1 MVILYVYLLR
11 IHNEQW
17 KGCLVMIRSMTGFGR
32 GNSEKDGKSFTIEIK
47 SVNHR
52 YFETNIRMPR
62 VLISFEDKI
71 RKIIGEKVK
80 RGKLDV
86 FVTQGNYDKEDVE
99 ACLNEKLAQSYM
111 NCFQVLKD
119 KYDLND
125 DISVGTIA
133 RLPEVITLKQKE
145 EDVSETFEQIEMSL
159 TKALEA
165 LLFMREREGKKLLE
179 DVIIKCD
186 FIKELVEKVK
196 ERAPLVVSEY
206 RGKLIQRLNVLHKE
220 IEFDE
225 NRVAMEIA
233 IFADKAGIDEEIV
246 RLNSHIDQMKETLL
260 LNEPVG
266 RKLDF
271 IIQEMNRETNTI
283 ASKANDLGILN
294 TVINMKSEI
303 EKIREQIQNIE

>member
-1 MVILYVYLLR
+1 
-11 IHNEQW
+11 
-17 KGCLVMIRSMTGFGR
+17 MIRSMTGFGS
-32 GNSEKDGKSFTIEIK
+32 GSYEKDGKSFTIEIK

-71 RKIIGEKVK
+71 RKVISEKVK

-99 ACLNEKLAQSYM
+99 AYLNEKLAQSYM
-111 NCFQVLKD
+111 NCLQTLKD
-119 KYDLND
+119 KYDIKD
-125 DISVGTIA
+125 DISLAQIS
-133 RLPEVITLKQKE
+133 RLPEVLTLKQKE
-145 EDVSETFEQIEMSL
+145 EDVSETFEHIEQSL
-159 TKALEA
+159 MKALEA
-165 LLFMREREGKKLLE
+165 LLFMREKEGEKLLD
-179 DVIIKCD
+179 DVISKCD
-186 FIKELVEKVK
+186 LIQGLVDRVRERSPFVVCEYKE
-196 ERAPLVVSEY
+196 
-206 RGKLIQRLNVLHKE
+206 KLIQRLNTLHKDVD
-220 IEFDE
+220 FDE
-225 NRVAMEIA
+225 NRVAMEVA

-246 RLNSHIDQMKETLL
+246 RLNSHIVQMKETLIL
-260 LNEPVG
+260 DEPIG

-283 ASKANDLGILN
+283 ASKANDLEILN

>member
-1 MVILYVYLLR
+1 
-11 IHNEQW
+11 
-17 KGCLVMIRSMTGFGR
+17 MIRSMTGFGR

-86 FVTQGNYDKEDVE
+86 FVTQGNYDKDDVE
-99 ACLNEKLAQSYM
+99 AYLNENLAESYI
-111 NCFQVLKD
+111 NCLGILKD
-119 KYDLND
+119 KYGLSD
-125 DISVGTIA
+125 DISVETVA
-133 RLPEVITLKQKE
+133 KLPEVITLKQKE
-145 EDVSETFEQIEMSL
+145 EDVSETFEQIDLAL
-159 TKALEA
+159 TKALRA
-165 LLFMREREGKKLLE
+165 LIFMREREGRKLLE

-186 FIKELVEKVK
+186 LINGLVDKVK
-196 ERAPLVVSEY
+196 TRAPLVVCEY
-206 RGKLIQRLNVLHKE
+206 KAKLTQRLDVLHKE
-220 IEFDE
+220 IDFDE

-246 RLNSHIDQMKETLL
+246 RLNSHINQMRETLIL
-260 LNEPVG
+260 DEPIG

-283 ASKANDLGILN
+283 ASKANDLEILN
-294 TVINMKSEI
+294 TVISMKSEI

>member
-1 MVILYVYLLR
+1 
-11 IHNEQW
+11 
-17 KGCLVMIRSMTGFGR
+17 MIRSMTGFGR
-32 GNSEKDGKSFTIEIK
+32 GSSEKDGKSFTIEIK

-62 VLISFEDKI
+62 VLMAFEDKI

-86 FVTQGNYDKEDVE
+86 FVTQGNYDKEDVV
-99 ACLNEKLAQSYM
+99 AYLNEKLAQSYIS
-111 NCFQVLKD
+111 CFQTLKVN
-119 KYDLND
+119 YNLVG
-125 DISVGTIA
+125 DISVETIA

-145 EDVSETFEQIEMSL
+145 EDVSETFEQIEL
-159 TKALEA
+159 ALKKALEA
-165 LLFMREREGKKLLE
+165 LLFMREREGQKLLE
-179 DVIIKCD
+179 DVIKKCD
-186 FIKELVEKVK
+186 SIKGLVEKVK
-196 ERAPLVVSEY
+196 ERAPLVVCEY
-206 RGKLIQRLNVLHKE
+206 KGKLTQRLDVLHKE

-233 IFADKAGIDEEIV
+233 IFADKVGIDEEIV
-246 RLNSHIDQMKETLL
+246 RLNSHIDQMRETLIID
-260 LNEPVG
+260 EPIG

-283 ASKANDLGILN
+283 ASKANDLQILN

>member
-1 MVILYVYLLR
+1 
-11 IHNEQW
+11 
-17 KGCLVMIRSMTGFGR
+17 MIRSMTGFGR
-32 GNSEKDGKSFTIEIK
+32 GSCEKDGKSFTIEIK

-62 VLISFEDKI
+62 VLIAFEDKI

-99 ACLNEKLAQSYM
+99 AYLNEKLAESYI
-111 NCFQVLKD
+111 NCFRTLKD
-119 KYDLND
+119 KYNLDG
-125 DISVGTIA
+125 DILVDTIA

-145 EDVSETFEQIEMSL
+145 EEGLENFDQIEQSL
-159 TKALEA
+159 KKALEA
-165 LLFMREREGKKLLE
+165 LLFMREREGQKLLE

-186 FIKELVEKVK
+186 LINGLVEKVK
-196 ERAPLVVSEY
+196 ERAPFIVCEYKEKLVQ
-206 RGKLIQRLNVLHKE
+206 KLNALHKE
-220 IEFDE
+220 VGFDE
-225 NRVAMEIA
+225 NRVAMEVA

-246 RLNSHIDQMKETLL
+246 RLNSHIEQMKETLIID
-260 LNEPVG
+260 EPIG

-283 ASKANDLGILN
+283 ASKANDLEILN

>member
-1 MVILYVYLLR
+1 
-11 IHNEQW
+11 
-17 KGCLVMIRSMTGFGR
+17 MIRSMTGFGR
-32 GNSEKDGKSFTIEIK
+32 GSSEKGGKSVTIEIK

-62 VLISFEDKI
+62 VLIAFEDKI

-99 ACLNEKLAQSYM
+99 AYLNKKLAESYI
-111 NCFQVLKD
+111 NCFRVLKD
-119 KYDLND
+119 KYDLAG
-125 DISVGTIA
+125 DISVAEIA
-133 RLPEVITLKQKE
+133 RLPEVVTLKQKE
-145 EDVSETFEQIEMSL
+145 EDVSETVEQMEQSL
-159 TKALEA
+159 KKALEA

-179 DVIIKCD
+179 DVISKCD
-186 FIKELVEKVK
+186 LINELVEKVK
-196 ERAPLVVSEY
+196 KRAPFVACEY
-206 RGKLIQRLNVLHKE
+206 KERLTQRLNSLHKE
-220 IEFDE
+220 VEFDE
-225 NRVAMEIA
+225 NRVAMEVA

-246 RLNSHIDQMKETLL
+246 RLNSHIEQMKETLIID
-260 LNEPVG
+260 EPIG

-283 ASKANDLGILN
+283 ASKANDLEILS

>member
-1 MVILYVYLLR
+1 
-11 IHNEQW
+11 
-17 KGCLVMIRSMTGFGR
+17 MIRSMTGFGR
-32 GNSEKDGKSFTIEIK
+32 GNCEKDGKSFTIEIK

-62 VLISFEDKI
+62 VLIAFEDKI

-86 FVTQGNYDKEDVE
+86 FVTQGNYEKED
-99 ACLNEKLAQSYM
+99 AYANLNEKLAESYM
-111 NCFQVLKD
+111 ECFRVLKD
-119 KYDLND
+119 KYNLQG
-125 DISVGTIA
+125 DISVSQIA

-145 EDVSETFEQIEMSL
+145 EDISETFEQIEQSL
-159 TKALEA
+159 NEALEA
-165 LLFMREREGKKLLE
+165 LLFMREREGEKLLE
-179 DVIIKCD
+179 DVISKCD
-186 FIKELVEKVK
+186 LINGLVQKVK
-196 ERAPLVVSEY
+196 ERSPFVFYEY
-206 RGKLIQRLNVLHKE
+206 KSKLTQRLNALHKE
-220 IEFDE
+220 VEFDE
-225 NRVAMEIA
+225 NRVAMEVA

-246 RLNSHIDQMKETLL
+246 RLNSHIQQMRETLIL
-260 LNEPVG
+260 DEPIG

-283 ASKANDLGILN
+283 ASKANDLEILN

>member
-1 MVILYVYLLR
+1 
-11 IHNEQW
+11 
-17 KGCLVMIRSMTGFGR
+17 MIRSMTGFGR
-32 GNSEKDGKSFTIEIK
+32 GTSEKDGKSFTIEIK

-86 FVTQGNYDKEDVE
+86 FVTQGNYDKEDV
-99 ACLNEKLAQSYM
+99 AAYLNEQLVESYIS
-111 NCFQVLKD
+111 CFQTLKD
-119 KYDLND
+119 KYNLVD
-125 DISVGTIA
+125 DISVGAIA

-145 EDVSETFEQIEMSL
+145 EDVSETFDLIELSL

-165 LLFMREREGKKLLE
+165 LIFMREREGKKLIE
-179 DVIIKCD
+179 DVMHKCD
-186 FIKELVEKVK
+186 LISKLVDKVK
-196 ERAPLVVSEY
+196 ERAPLVVTEY
-206 RGKLIQRLNVLHKE
+206 KAKLNQRLITLHKE
-220 IEFDE
+220 VEFDE
-225 NRVAMEIA
+225 GRVAMEIA
-233 IFADKAGIDEEIV
+233 IFADKVGIDEEIV
-246 RLNSHIDQMKETLL
+246 RLDSHIEQMKETLV
-260 LNEPVG
+260 LNEPIG

-283 ASKANDLGILN
+283 ASKANDLEILN

>member
-1 MVILYVYLLR
+1 
-11 IHNEQW
+11 
-17 KGCLVMIRSMTGFGR
+17 MIRSMTGFGR
-32 GNSEKDGKSFTIEIK
+32 GNCEKDGKSFTIEIK

-62 VLISFEDKI
+62 VLIAFEDKI

-86 FVTQGNYDKEDVE
+86 FVTQGNYEKED
-99 ACLNEKLAQSYM
+99 AYANLNEKLAESYM
-111 NCFQVLKD
+111 ECFRVLKD
-119 KYDLND
+119 KYNLQG
-125 DISVGTIA
+125 DISVSQIA

-145 EDVSETFEQIEMSL
+145 EDISETFEQIEQSL
-159 TKALEA
+159 NEALEA
-165 LLFMREREGKKLLE
+165 LLFMREREGEKLLE
-179 DVIIKCD
+179 DVISKCD
-186 FIKELVEKVK
+186 LINGLVQKVK
-196 ERAPLVVSEY
+196 ERSPFVFYEY
-206 RGKLIQRLNVLHKE
+206 KSKLTQRLNALHKE
-220 IEFDE
+220 VEFDE
-225 NRVAMEIA
+225 NRVAMEVA

-246 RLNSHIDQMKETLL
+246 RLNSHIHQMRETLIL
-260 LNEPVG
+260 DEPIG

-283 ASKANDLGILN
+283 ASKANDLEILN

>member
-1 MVILYVYLLR
+1 LEGCVGMV
-11 IHNEQW
+11 
-17 KGCLVMIRSMTGFGR
+17 RSMTGFGR

-62 VLISFEDKI
+62 VLIAFEDKI

-86 FVTQGNYDKEDVE
+86 FVTQVNYDKEDVE
-99 ACLNEKLAQSYM
+99 AYLNEKLAQSYI
-111 NCFQVLKD
+111 NCFRTLKD
-119 KYDLND
+119 KYNLDG
-125 DISVGTIA
+125 DISVSNIA

-145 EDVSETFEQIEMSL
+145 EDVSTFDQIELSL

-165 LLFMREREGKKLLE
+165 LLFMREREGEKLLK
-179 DVIIKCD
+179 DLISKCNL
-186 FIKELVEKVK
+186 INSLVDKVK
-196 ERAPLVVSEY
+196 ERAPFVVGEY
-206 RGKLIQRLNVLHKE
+206 KEKLNQRLNALHKE
-220 IEFDE
+220 VEFDE

-233 IFADKAGIDEEIV
+233 IFADKVGIDEEIV
-246 RLNSHIDQMKETLL
+246 RLNSHIEQMRETLIID
-260 LNEPVG
+260 EPIG

-283 ASKANDLGILN
+283 ASKANDLEILN

>member
-1 MVILYVYLLR
+1 
-11 IHNEQW
+11 
-17 KGCLVMIRSMTGFGR
+17 MIRSMTGFGR
-32 GNSEKDGKSFTIEIK
+32 GNCEKDGKSFTIEIK

-62 VLISFEDKI
+62 VLIAFEDKI

-86 FVTQGNYDKEDVE
+86 FVTQGNYDKED
-99 ACLNEKLAQSYM
+99 AYANLNEKLAESYIK
-111 NCFQVLKD
+111 CFQVLKD
-119 KYDLND
+119 KYNLEG
-125 DISVGTIA
+125 DISVSQIA

-145 EDVSETFEQIEMSL
+145 EDISETFEQIEESL
-159 TKALEA
+159 NEALEA
-165 LLFMREREGKKLLE
+165 LLFMREREGEKLLE

-186 FIKELVEKVK
+186 FISGLVQKVK
-196 ERAPLVVSEY
+196 ERSPFVFDEY
-206 RGKLIQRLNVLHKE
+206 KGKLTQRLNALHKE
-220 IEFDE
+220 VEFDE
-225 NRVAMEIA
+225 NRVAMEVA

-246 RLNSHIDQMKETLL
+246 RLNSHIQQMRETLVID
-260 LNEPVG
+260 EPIG

-283 ASKANDLGILN
+283 ASKANDLEILN

>member
-1 MVILYVYLLR
+1 
-11 IHNEQW
+11 
-17 KGCLVMIRSMTGFGR
+17 MIRSMTGFGR

-99 ACLNEKLAQSYM
+99 AYLNENLAASYI
-111 NCFQVLKD
+111 NCLGILKD
-119 KYDLND
+119 KYGLSD
-125 DISVGTIA
+125 DISVA
-133 RLPEVITLKQKE
+133 AVAKLPEVITLKQKE
-145 EDVSETFEQIEMSL
+145 EDVSETFEHIDLAL
-159 TKALEA
+159 TKALRA
-165 LLFMREREGKKLLE
+165 LLFMREREGRKLLE

-186 FIKELVEKVK
+186 LINELVDKVK
-196 ERAPLVVSEY
+196 LRAPLVVCEY
-206 RGKLIQRLNVLHKE
+206 KAKLTQRLDVLHKE
-220 IEFDE
+220 IDFDE

-246 RLNSHIDQMKETLL
+246 RLNSHINQMRETLIL
-260 LNEPVG
+260 DEPIG

-283 ASKANDLGILN
+283 ASKANDLEILN
-294 TVINMKSEI
+294 TVISMKSEI

>member
-1 MVILYVYLLR
+1 
-11 IHNEQW
+11 
-17 KGCLVMIRSMTGFGR
+17 MIRSMTGFGR

-99 ACLNEKLAQSYM
+99 AYLNENLAASYIS
-111 NCFQVLKD
+111 CLGILKD
-119 KYDLND
+119 KYGLSD
-125 DISVGTIA
+125 DISVA
-133 RLPEVITLKQKE
+133 AVAKLPEVITLKQKE
-145 EDVSETFEQIEMSL
+145 EDVSETFEQIDLAL
-159 TKALEA
+159 TKALRA
-165 LLFMREREGKKLLE
+165 LLFMREREGRKLLE

-186 FIKELVEKVK
+186 LINGLVDKVK
-196 ERAPLVVSEY
+196 TRAPLVVCEY
-206 RGKLIQRLNVLHKE
+206 KAKLTQRLDVLHKE
-220 IEFDE
+220 IDFDE

-246 RLNSHIDQMKETLL
+246 RLNSHINQMRETLIL
-260 LNEPVG
+260 DEPIG

-283 ASKANDLGILN
+283 ASKANDLEILN
-294 TVINMKSEI
+294 TVISMKSEI

>member
-1 MVILYVYLLR
+1 MYNYKDS
-11 IHNEQW
+11 QW
-17 KGCLVMIRSMTGFGR
+17 TLEGCVVMIRSMTGFGR

-62 VLISFEDKI
+62 VLIAFEDKI

-99 ACLNEKLAQSYM
+99 AYLNEKLADSYM
-111 NCFQVLKD
+111 NCFRLLKD
-119 KYDLND
+119 KYDLRD
-125 DISVGTIA
+125 DISVTSIA
-133 RLPEVITLKQKE
+133 RLPEVVTLKQKE
-145 EDVSETFEQIEMSL
+145 EDISEAFEQIEESL
-159 TKALEA
+159 TEALEA
-165 LLFMREREGKKLLE
+165 LLFMREREGEKLLE
-179 DVIIKCD
+179 DVISKCEL
-186 FIKELVEKVK
+186 INGLVEKVQ
-196 ERAPLVVSEY
+196 ERAPFVVCEY
-206 RGKLIQRLNVLHKE
+206 KEKLTQRLNALHKE
-220 IEFDE
+220 VEFDE
-225 NRVAMEIA
+225 NRVAMEVA

-246 RLNSHIDQMKETLL
+246 RLKSHIVQMKETLIL
-260 LNEPVG
+260 DEPIG

-283 ASKANDLGILN
+283 ASKANDLEILN

>member
-1 MVILYVYLLR
+1 
-11 IHNEQW
+11 
-17 KGCLVMIRSMTGFGR
+17 MIRSMTGFGR
-32 GNSEKDGKSFTIEIK
+32 GNCEKDGKDFTIEIK

-86 FVTQGNYDKEDVE
+86 FVTQGNYDKDD
-99 ACLNEKLAQSYM
+99 AFANLNEKLAESYM
-111 NCFQVLKD
+111 ECFRVLKD
-119 KYDLND
+119 KYNLEG
-125 DISVGTIA
+125 DISVSQIA

-145 EDVSETFEQIEMSL
+145 EDISETFDVIEQSL
-159 TKALEA
+159 KEALEA
-165 LLFMREREGKKLLE
+165 LLFMREREGEKLLE

-186 FIKELVEKVK
+186 LINVLVQKVK
-196 ERAPLVVSEY
+196 ERSPFVFDEY
-206 RGKLIQRLNVLHKE
+206 KAKLTQRLNALNKE
-220 IEFDE
+220 VEFDE
-225 NRVAMEIA
+225 NRVAMEVA
-233 IFADKAGIDEEIV
+233 IFVDKAGIDEEIV
-246 RLNSHIDQMKETLL
+246 RLNSHIQQMRETLIL
-260 LNEPVG
+260 DEPIG

-283 ASKANDLGILN
+283 ASKANDLEILN

>member
-1 MVILYVYLLR
+1 
-11 IHNEQW
+11 
-17 KGCLVMIRSMTGFGR
+17 MIRSMTGFGR
-32 GNSEKDGKSFTIEIK
+32 GSSEKDGKSFTIEIK

-62 VLISFEDKI
+62 VLIAFEDKI

-99 ACLNEKLAQSYM
+99 AYLNEKLVDSYM
-111 NCFQVLKD
+111 NCFRILKD
-119 KYDLND
+119 KYDLRD
-125 DISVGTIA
+125 DMSVASIA
-133 RLPEVITLKQKE
+133 RLPEVLTLKQKE
-145 EDVSETFEQIEMSL
+145 EDVSEAFEQIEESL
-159 TKALEA
+159 TEALEA
-165 LLFMREREGKKLLE
+165 LLFMREREGEKLLE
-179 DVIIKCD
+179 DVIRKCD
-186 FIKELVEKVK
+186 LINELVKKVQ
-196 ERAPLVVSEY
+196 ERAPFVVCEY
-206 RGKLIQRLNVLHKE
+206 KEKLTQRLNALHKE
-220 IEFDE
+220 VEFDE
-225 NRVAMEIA
+225 NRVAMEVA

-246 RLNSHIDQMKETLL
+246 RLNSHIVQMKETLIL
-260 LNEPVG
+260 DEPIG

-283 ASKANDLGILN
+283 ASKANDLEILN

>member
-1 MVILYVYLLR
+1 
-11 IHNEQW
+11 
-17 KGCLVMIRSMTGFGR
+17 MIRSMTGFGR
-32 GNSEKDGKSFTIEIK
+32 GNCEKDGKNFTIEIK

-62 VLISFEDKI
+62 ALVSFEDKI

-86 FVTQGNYDKEDVE
+86 FVTQGNYDKDD
-99 ACLNEKLAQSYM
+99 AFANLNEKLAESYM
-111 NCFQVLKD
+111 ECFRVLKE
-119 KYDLND
+119 KYNLEG
-125 DISVGTIA
+125 DISVSQIA

-145 EDVSETFEQIEMSL
+145 EDISETFDAIEQSL
-159 TKALEA
+159 NEALEA
-165 LLFMREREGKKLLE
+165 LLFMREREGEKLLE
-179 DVIIKCD
+179 DVITKCD
-186 FIKELVEKVK
+186 FISGLVQKVK
-196 ERAPLVVSEY
+196 ERSPFVFNEY
-206 RGKLIQRLNVLHKE
+206 KDKLTQRLNALNKE
-220 IEFDE
+220 VEFDE
-225 NRVAMEIA
+225 NRVAMEVA

-246 RLNSHIDQMKETLL
+246 RLNSHIQQMRETLIL
-260 LNEPVG
+260 DEPIG

-283 ASKANDLGILN
+283 ASKANDLEILN

>member
-1 MVILYVYLLR
+1 
-11 IHNEQW
+11 
-17 KGCLVMIRSMTGFGR
+17 MIRSMTGFGR
-32 GNSEKDGKSFTIEIK
+32 GNSEKDGNSFTIEIK

-86 FVTQGNYDKEDVE
+86 FVTQGSNDKENVE
-99 ACLNEKLAQSYM
+99 AYLNEKLAQSYI
-111 NCFQVLKD
+111 NCFQILKERYGLD
-119 KYDLND
+119 G
-125 DISVGTIA
+125 DISVDAIA

-145 EDVSETFEQIEMSL
+145 EDVSETFEQIEESL

-165 LLFMREREGKKLLE
+165 LLFMREKEGEKLLA
-179 DVIIKCD
+179 DVMCKCNL
-186 FIKELVEKVK
+186 INNLVESVK
-196 ERAPLVVSEY
+196 ERAPLVVGEY
-206 RGKLIQRLNVLHKE
+206 KVKLTQRLNALNKE
-220 IEFDE
+220 VEFDE
-225 NRVAMEIA
+225 NRVSMEIA
-233 IFADKAGIDEEIV
+233 IFADKVGIDEEIV
-246 RLNSHIDQMKETLL
+246 RLNSHIEQMRETLIID
-260 LNEPVG
+260 EPIG

-283 ASKANDLGILN
+283 ASKANDLEILN
-294 TVINMKSEI
+294 TVISMKSEI

>member
-1 MVILYVYLLR
+1 MV
-11 IHNEQW
+11 
-17 KGCLVMIRSMTGFGR
+17 RSMTGFGR

-62 VLISFEDKI
+62 VLIAFEDKI

-86 FVTQGNYDKEDVE
+86 FVTQVNYDKEDVE
-99 ACLNEKLAQSYM
+99 AYLNEKLAQSYI
-111 NCFQVLKD
+111 NCFRTLKD
-119 KYDLND
+119 KYNLDG
-125 DISVGTIA
+125 DISVSNIA

-145 EDVSETFEQIEMSL
+145 EDVSTFDQIELSL

-165 LLFMREREGKKLLE
+165 LLFMREREGEKLLK
-179 DVIIKCD
+179 DLISKCNL
-186 FIKELVEKVK
+186 INSLVDKVK
-196 ERAPLVVSEY
+196 ERAPFVVGEY
-206 RGKLIQRLNVLHKE
+206 KEKLNQRLNALHKE
-220 IEFDE
+220 VEFDE

-233 IFADKAGIDEEIV
+233 IFADKVGIDEEIV
-246 RLNSHIDQMKETLL
+246 RLNSHIEQMRETLIID
-260 LNEPVG
+260 EPIG

-283 ASKANDLGILN
+283 ASKANDLEILN

>member
-1 MVILYVYLLR
+1 
-11 IHNEQW
+11 
-17 KGCLVMIRSMTGFGR
+17 MIRSMTGFGR

-99 ACLNEKLAQSYM
+99 AYLNENLAESYI
-111 NCFQVLKD
+111 NCLGILKD
-119 KYDLND
+119 KYGLSD
-125 DISVGTIA
+125 DISVETVA
-133 RLPEVITLKQKE
+133 KLPEVITLKQKE
-145 EDVSETFEQIEMSL
+145 EDVSETFEQIDLAL
-159 TKALEA
+159 TKALRA
-165 LLFMREREGKKLLE
+165 LIFMREREGRKLLE

-186 FIKELVEKVK
+186 LINGLVDKVK
-196 ERAPLVVSEY
+196 TRAPLVVCEY
-206 RGKLIQRLNVLHKE
+206 KAKLTQRLDVLHKE
-220 IEFDE
+220 IDFDE

-246 RLNSHIDQMKETLL
+246 RLNSHINQMRETLIL
-260 LNEPVG
+260 DEPIG

-283 ASKANDLGILN
+283 ASKANDLEILN
-294 TVINMKSEI
+294 TVISMKSEI